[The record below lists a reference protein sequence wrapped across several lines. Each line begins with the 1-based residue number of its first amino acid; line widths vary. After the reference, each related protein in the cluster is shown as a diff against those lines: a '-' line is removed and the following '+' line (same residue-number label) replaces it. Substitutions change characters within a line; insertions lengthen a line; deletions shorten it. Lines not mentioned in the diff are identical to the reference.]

1 MTARSLLL
9 LCLMAALS
17 APAAAQR
24 PARLTVLADSVSP
37 GERVRIAVAVDHGPG
52 QSAVFPD
59 VPAGS
64 SETAPLVSF
73 GDAEAFSVT
82 RLPPVVRG
90 SIRTDSAVYEVAVF
104 AVDTA
109 RVGPVPVRLAVG
121 RDTVSAASGVAVVPV
136 RSLIRDGDTTPAPLG
151 PPDDF
156 PGLLPVWI
164 ALGALAL
171 LIAGIGTW
179 FFVRWKRRARP
190 GAPRAEPFPEATAAL
205 DALPAAPA
213 ERALGA
219 REALRVYLARRL
231 GLPAL
236 ESTTDEIVAA
246 LAHDARVPDD
256 ARDATRRVLALADL
270 VAFAG
275 IAPTPARADA
285 AAVEARTAVGAVEAH
300 LAESER
306 RAAAASS
313 AEPPQPAVI
322 PAEAG
327 IHRPAE
333 QDTNPKDGLAPPSS
347 PTRVPPSRG

>member
-1 MTARSLLL
+1 MTTRFLSLI
-9 LCLMAALS
+9 CAMAALPS
-17 APAAAQR
+17 AAAAQR

-37 GERVRIAVAVDHGPG
+37 GERVRVAVAVDHGPG

-64 SETAPLVSF
+64 AETAPLVSF

-109 RVGPVPVRLAVG
+109 RVGPIPVRLAVG
-121 RDTVSAASGVAVVPV
+121 RDTVSAASGVVVLPV
-136 RSLIRDGDTTPAPLG
+136 RSLIRGGDTTPAPLG

-156 PGLLPVWI
+156 PGLLPVWL

-171 LIAGIGTW
+171 VLAGVGAW
-179 FFVRWKRRARP
+179 LFLRWKRRARP
-190 GAPRAEPFPEATAAL
+190 ALPRTEPFPEATAAL
-205 DALPAAPA
+205 DALPESPT

-236 ESTTDEIVAA
+236 ESTTDEIDAA
-246 LAHDARVPDD
+246 LAHDARVPSD

-270 VAFAG
+270 VAYAG
-275 IAPTPARADA
+275 IAPSPARADEA
-285 AAVEARTAVGAVEAH
+285 ATEARTAVGAVEAH
-300 LAESER
+300 LLEAE
-306 RAAAASS
+306 RAAAASV
-313 AEPPQPAVI
+313 P
-322 PAEAG
+322 
-327 IHRPAE
+327 
-333 QDTNPKDGLAPPSS
+333 APPPASA
-347 PTRVPPSRG
+347 PPPSALRPPPSAS